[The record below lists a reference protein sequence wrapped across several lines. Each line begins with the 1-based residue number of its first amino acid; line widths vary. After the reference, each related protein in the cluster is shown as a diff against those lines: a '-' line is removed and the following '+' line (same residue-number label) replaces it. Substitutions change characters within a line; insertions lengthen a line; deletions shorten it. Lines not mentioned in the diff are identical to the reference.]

1 MSSAP
6 RRTALLVIAVLA
18 GAAPGAAG
26 AQKATGSVEGR
37 AVVTGRRAAGDHS
50 KVVVEIHAAG
60 QGAPGRATIHQKNQ
74 TFRPDLVV
82 VAKNSTVEF
91 PNDDKIF
98 HNVFSLSRAARFDL
112 GLYKSGT
119 TRSVQVRRAG
129 VVDVYCNIHPN
140 MVSQIKVVDTPYHAV
155 TGADGRFR
163 ITGVPPGSYP
173 VTAWVPYGE
182 EYKGQVIVEP
192 GKTARLELT
201 IKAGQPPRRHLR
213 KDGTPYGRYQ

>member
-1 MSSAP
+1 MEMAP
-6 RRTALLVIAVLA
+6 RMIVVLVVAL
-18 GAAPGAAG
+18 AAPGVAA
-26 AQKATGSVEGR
+26 AQKPTGTVEGR
-37 AVVTGRRAAGDHS
+37 AVVTGRKAAGDHS
-50 KVVVEIHAAG
+50 KVVVEIHA
-60 QGAPGRATIHQKNQ
+60 GARSTPGRATIHQKNQ

-112 GLYKSGT
+112 GLYKSGS
-119 TRSVQVRRAG
+119 TRSVEVRRAG

-140 MVSQIKVVDTPYHAV
+140 MVSQIKVVDTPFHAV

-163 ITGVPPGSYP
+163 ITGIPPGSYP

-182 EYKGQVIVEP
+182 EYKGQVVVEP
-192 GKTARLELT
+192 GKTARLELSL
-201 IKAGQPPRRHLR
+201 KAGQPPRRHLR

>member
-1 MSSAP
+1 MWFHAL
-6 RRTALLVIAVLA
+6 ALLLVGIAPPGV
-18 GAAPGAAG
+18 AA
-26 AQKATGSVEGR
+26 AQKAAGSLEGR
-37 AVVTGRRAAGDHS
+37 ALVAGRSGRGGGDHS
-50 KVVVEIHAAG
+50 KVVVEVHATG
-60 QGAPGRATIHQKNQ
+60 QVAPAKAVIHQKNQ

-82 VAKNSTVEF
+82 VPKNSTVDF

-129 VVDVYCNIHPN
+129 VVDIYCNIHPN

-163 ITGVPPGSYP
+163 ITGIPPGTYP

-182 EYKGQVIVEP
+182 EWRGQVVIEP

-201 IKAGQPPRRHLR
+201 VKAGQPPRRHLR

>member
-1 MSSAP
+1 MEMGS
-6 RRTALLVIAVLA
+6 RMLVVLVIAL
-18 GAAPGAAG
+18 AAPGAAA
-26 AQKATGSVEGR
+26 AQKASGTVEGR
-37 AVVTGRRAAGDHS
+37 AVVTGRKVAGDHS
-50 KVVVEIHAAG
+50 KVVVEIHAGGSSAG
-60 QGAPGRATIHQKNQ
+60 GRATIHQKNQ
-74 TFRPDLVV
+74 TFRPELVV
-82 VAKNSTVEF
+82 VPRNATVEF

-119 TRSVQVRRAG
+119 TRSVQMRRAG

-163 ITGVPPGSYP
+163 ITGIPPGSYP

-182 EYKGQVIVEP
+182 EYKGRVVVEP

-201 IKAGQPPRRHLR
+201 LKAGQPPRRHLR

>member
-1 MSSAP
+1 MKRMWSQAL
-6 RRTALLVIAVLA
+6 ALLLVAL
-18 GAAPGAAG
+18 AAPGVTAAQQAAG
-26 AQKATGSVEGR
+26 SLEGR
-37 AVVTGRRAAGDHS
+37 ALVSGRKGGDHA
-50 KVVVEIHAAG
+50 KVVVEVHATG
-60 QGAPGRATIHQKNQ
+60 QVAPAKAVIHQKNQ
-74 TFRPDLVV
+74 TFRPDLLVV
-82 VAKNSTVEF
+82 PKNSTVDF

-129 VVDVYCNIHPN
+129 VVDIYCNIHPN

-163 ITGVPPGSYP
+163 ITGIPPGTYP

-182 EYKGQVIVEP
+182 EWRGQVIIEP

-201 IKAGQPPRRHLR
+201 VKAGQPPRRHLR

>member
-1 MSSAP
+1 MVMSP
-6 RRTALLVIAVLA
+6 FALAVLVSL
-18 GAAPGAAG
+18 AATTPAA
-26 AQKATGSVEGR
+26 AQKAATGSVEGHV
-37 AVVTGRRAAGDHS
+37 AVTGRKAAGDSS
-50 KVVVEIHAAG
+50 KVVVEVHAAG
-60 QGAPGRATIHQKNQ
+60 DVAPGKAVIHQKNQ
-74 TFRPDLVV
+74 TFHPDLVV
-82 VAKNSTVEF
+82 VPKNSTVDF

-112 GLYKSGT
+112 GLYKSGS
-119 TRSVQVRRAG
+119 TRSVQVKRAG
-129 VVDVYCNIHPN
+129 VVDIYCNIHPN

-163 ITGVPPGSYP
+163 ITGIPAGTYP

-182 EYKGQVIVEP
+182 EWKGQVVVEP

-201 IKAGQPPRRHLR
+201 VKAGQPPRHHLR

>member
-1 MSSAP
+1 MVMLS
-6 RRTALLVIAVLA
+6 RALAVAFVLA
-18 GAAPGAAG
+18 ALAAPAA
-26 AQKATGSVEGR
+26 AQKATGTVEGR
-37 AVVTGRRAAGDHS
+37 AAVSGRKSGGDNSRVVIEVHAGGDLT
-50 KVVVEIHAAG
+50 
-60 QGAPGRATIHQKNQ
+60 PGKAVIHQKNQ

-82 VAKNSTVEF
+82 VPKNSTVDF

-112 GLYKSGT
+112 GLYKSGS
-119 TRSVQVRRAG
+119 TRSVQVKRAG
-129 VVDVYCNIHPN
+129 VVDIYCNIHPN

-163 ITGVPPGSYP
+163 ITGIPPGTYP

-182 EYKGQVIVEP
+182 EWRGQVVVEP
-192 GKTARLELT
+192 GKTAHLELT
-201 IKAGQPPRRHLR
+201 VKAGQPPRHHLR

>member
-1 MSSAP
+1 MPA
-6 RRTALLVIAVLA
+6 RLLVVVLVAAA
-18 GAAPGAAG
+18 GPGAAA
-26 AQKATGSVEGR
+26 AQPGTVEGR
-37 AVVTGRRAAGDHS
+37 AVVTGRKAAGDHS
-50 KVVVEIHAAG
+50 RVVIEVHAGGKATP
-60 QGAPGRATIHQKNQ
+60 ARATIHQKNQ

-82 VAKNSTVEF
+82 VPKGSTVDF

-98 HNVFSLSRAARFDL
+98 HNVFSLSRPARFDL

-119 TRSVQVRRAG
+119 TRSVEMRRAG
-129 VVDVYCNIHPN
+129 VVDIYCNIHPN

-163 ITGVPPGSYP
+163 ITGIPPGSYP
-173 VTAWVPYGE
+173 VTAWVPYGQE
-182 EYKGQVIVEP
+182 WKGQVVVEP

-201 IKAGQPPRRHLR
+201 VKAGTPPRRHLR

>member
-1 MSSAP
+1 MEMGP
-6 RRTALLVIAVLA
+6 RMIVVLLVAL
-18 GAAPGAAG
+18 AAPGVAV
-26 AQKATGSVEGR
+26 AQKPTGTVEGR
-37 AVVTGRRAAGDHS
+37 ALVTGRKAAGDHS
-50 KVVVEIHAAG
+50 KVVVEIHAGARP
-60 QGAPGRATIHQKNQ
+60 APGRATIHQKNQ

-82 VAKNSTVEF
+82 VPKNSTVEF

-112 GLYKSGT
+112 GLYKSGS
-119 TRSVQVRRAG
+119 TRSVEVRRAG

-140 MVSQIKVVDTPYHAV
+140 MVSQIKVVDTPFHAV

-163 ITGVPPGSYP
+163 ITGIPPGSYP

-182 EYKGQVIVEP
+182 EYKGQVVVEP
-192 GKTARLELT
+192 GKTARLELSL
-201 IKAGQPPRRHLR
+201 KAGQPPRRHLR

>member
-1 MSSAP
+1 MTMSP
-6 RRTALLVIAVLA
+6 RLILIVALCL
-18 GAAPGAAG
+18 AAPGGAA
-26 AQKATGSVEGR
+26 AEKAPTGSVEGR
-37 AVVTGRRAAGDHS
+37 AVVTGRKSGSDHS
-50 KVVVEIHAAG
+50 RVVVEVHAGGKA
-60 QGAPGRATIHQKNQ
+60 APARATIHQKNQ

-82 VAKNSTVEF
+82 VPKDSTVDF

-119 TRSVQVRRAG
+119 TKSVQVRRPG
-129 VVDVYCNIHPN
+129 VVDIYCNIHPN

-163 ITGVPPGSYP
+163 ITGIPPGTYP

-182 EYKGQVIVEP
+182 EWKGQVVVEA
-192 GKTARLELT
+192 GRSARLELT
-201 IKAGQPPRRHLR
+201 VKAGQPPRRHLR

>member
-1 MSSAP
+1 MSARFISMILV
-6 RRTALLVIAVLA
+6 ALA
-18 GAAPGAAG
+18 AAPGDLAA
-26 AQKATGSVEGR
+26 QPKSTGSVEGR
-37 AVVTGRRAAGDHS
+37 AVVTGRKSPADHS
-50 KVVVEIHAAG
+50 KVVVEVHVPGGAM
-60 QGAPGRATIHQKNQ
+60 APGRATIHQKNQ

-82 VAKNSTVEF
+82 VPKNSTVDF

-112 GLYKSGT
+112 GLYKSGS
-119 TRSVQVRRAG
+119 TRSVQMRRAG
-129 VVDVYCNIHPN
+129 VVDIYCNIHPN
-140 MVSQIKVVDTPYHAV
+140 MVSQIKVVDTPFHAV

-163 ITGVPPGSYP
+163 ITGIPPGSYP

-182 EYKGQVIVEP
+182 EYKGQVVIEP

-201 IKAGQPPRRHLR
+201 IKAGQPPKRHLR

>member
-1 MSSAP
+1 MVMSSRALAVLLCALAAP
-6 RRTALLVIAVLA
+6 RP
-18 GAAPGAAG
+18 AA
-26 AQKATGSVEGR
+26 AQKAATGAVEGR
-37 AVVTGRRAAGDHS
+37 AAVTGRKSGGDSS
-50 KVVVEIHAAG
+50 KVVIEVHAG
-60 QGAPGRATIHQKNQ
+60 GEVTPGKAVIHQKNQ

-82 VAKNSTVEF
+82 VAKNSTVDF

-112 GLYKSGT
+112 GLYKSGS

-129 VVDVYCNIHPN
+129 VVDIYCNIHPN

-163 ITGVPPGSYP
+163 ITGIPPGTYP

-182 EYKGQVIVEP
+182 EWRGQVVVEP
-192 GKTARLELT
+192 GKTAHLELT
-201 IKAGQPPRRHLR
+201 VKAGQPPRHHLR